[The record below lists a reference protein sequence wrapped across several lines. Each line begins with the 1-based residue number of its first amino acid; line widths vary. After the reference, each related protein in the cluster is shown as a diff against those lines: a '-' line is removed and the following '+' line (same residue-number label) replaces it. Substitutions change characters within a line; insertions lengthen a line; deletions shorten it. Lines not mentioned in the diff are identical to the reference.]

1 MFDFQILVLQ
11 HALYIFSSNYN
22 VHAYDI
28 KSNYSQVNA
37 QPSGFDGSLCLLYQ
51 LASLAKGAFDHM
63 FTIILIFILN
73 IIKLMRQKS
82 A

>member
-1 MFDFQILVLQ
+1 MLNVMIVMMVLLLQ
-11 HALYIFSSNYN
+11 
-22 VHAYDI
+22 
-28 KSNYSQVNA
+28 SNYSQVNA

-73 IIKLMRQKS
+73 IINHHTSLSTCQFYS
-82 A
+82 L